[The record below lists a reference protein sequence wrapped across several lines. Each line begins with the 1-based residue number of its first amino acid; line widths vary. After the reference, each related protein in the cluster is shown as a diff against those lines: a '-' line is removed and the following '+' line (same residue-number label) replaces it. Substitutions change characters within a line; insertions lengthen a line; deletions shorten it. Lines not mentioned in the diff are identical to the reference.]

1 MLADL
6 DHDVIN
12 REGVSHQSRSLPQNR
27 ALRRNAGMLQRLK
40 PKDHAEAVALHRAQV
55 IGPVLSRHLPR
66 GLLADELRRLSAQRF
81 SPPGQHR
88 TRSYSIGTLKRWIR
102 AYRKGGLEGLRPQS
116 RRRGH
121 ALALDEEMRSLL
133 VEIRRAHPG
142 ASVPLIL
149 RTLASEGHLREG
161 DVQASAVRRLLA
173 EHGLDRRTLARTG
186 NRERR
191 RWVADRPGRV
201 WHADVCHGTARV
213 HGKTTKPLRVHGIL
227 DDASRF
233 LPALGARSSERE
245 VDMIELLL
253 RALREHGMPD
263 SLYLDNGSTYV
274 GESLALI
281 CARLEIAVVHAR
293 PYDPQ
298 ARGKMER
305 FWRTLRAGCLDYLSP
320 THSHHDVQVR
330 LIAFLE
336 KHYHDAPHA
345 GLMGKSPRSVWRAR
359 QLRPVSEEQL
369 RVALTLRAN
378 RRVRGD
384 GTVSVGGAEWEAEH
398 GFLAGHTVV
407 VARTLAAPQDA
418 PWIEHEGKRLALRR
432 VDPRRNGHGERRVKR
447 AKKGIDAIH
456 FDPPSALLEAL
467 VGRAPR
473 KGGAR

>member
-1 MLADL
+1 M
-6 DHDVIN
+6 
-12 REGVSHQSRSLPQNR
+12 
-27 ALRRNAGMLQRLK
+27 
-40 PKDHAEAVALHRAQV
+40 
-55 IGPVLSRHLPR
+55 
-66 GLLADELRRLSAQRF
+66 
-81 SPPGQHR
+81 
-88 TRSYSIGTLKRWIR
+88 
-102 AYRKGGLEGLRPQS
+102 
-116 RRRGH
+116 
-121 ALALDEEMRSLL
+121 
-133 VEIRRAHPG
+133 
-142 ASVPLIL
+142 
-149 RTLASEGHLREG
+149 
-161 DVQASAVRRLLA
+161 
-173 EHGLDRRTLARTG
+173 
-186 NRERR
+186 
-191 RWVADRPGRV
+191 
-201 WHADVCHGTARV
+201 WHADVCHGPARA

-245 VDMIELLL
+245 ADMIELLL
-253 RALREHGMPD
+253 GALREHGKPD
-263 SLYLDNGSTYV
+263 SLYLDNGSTYI

-345 GLMGKSPRSVWRAR
+345 GLMGKSPRSAWRAR
-359 QLRPVSEEQL
+359 QLRPVSEKQL
-369 RVALTLRAN
+369 RVALTLREN

-432 VDPRRNGHGERRVKR
+432 VDPRRNAHGKRRTKR

-456 FDPPSALLEAL
+456 FDPPSALLNAL
-467 VGRAPR
+467 VGRVHR